1 MNILLKYEALQ
12 VSSRL
17 EKCELRDRAVQV
29 GDMDGP
35 TAAALRRSLTAFLFP
50 DGSPS
55 EEIHG
60 SISDSGSFQNLLA
73 SNPQSSVVFALHPS
87 YLCIRAFLCTDGAEW
102 SGAPAKDDSLENCI
116 FSCDIELVRF
126 LDHVYVSDSHAS
138 AGLVTLR
145 SSISMNPPSLTAPQN
160 GILYLF
166 FVYYPHT
173 TMAMRGV
180 YAPIL

>member
-1 MNILLKYEALQ
+1 
-12 VSSRL
+12 
-17 EKCELRDRAVQV
+17 
-29 GDMDGP
+29 MDGP

-60 SISDSGSFQNLLA
+60 SLSDSGSFQNLLA

-102 SGAPAKDDSLENCI
+102 SRAPAQDEALETCV

-126 LDHVYVSDSHAS
+126 LDHVYVGASHAS

-145 SSISMNPPSLTAPQN
+145 SSISMNPAPQN
-160 GILYLF
+160 GIQRVSLSITRTPLWQCVVWMLQF
-166 FVYYPHT
+166 CNPT
-173 TMAMRGV
+173 TFHFIVCSTATAAASRT
-180 YAPIL
+180 